1 MSGTGL
7 PSVRSS
13 AVACCSRCGGSC
25 SERGVNQLERVAMM
39 KGGDLS
45 GQGPTREV
53 PQEMNKGTK
62 EEERVEG
69 RQGS

>member
-1 MSGTGL
+1 
-7 PSVRSS
+7 
-13 AVACCSRCGGSC
+13 
-25 SERGVNQLERVAMM
+25 MM